1 MADPQSEN
9 PASLS
14 QVDGLST
21 SSGSEPSSDH
31 EASLDLAATPD
42 LTDNSASVASV
53 AIALTDQQST
63 SLEQTETASP
73 VTDSSTCSTNN
84 AENQADQFELAIRR
98 YPLIWFFI
106 AWIIGV
112 CLAQPLEQHW
122 KMVAA
127 IAVILGVTALVL
139 ACQTRFG
146 FSVKA
151 VAGFCAVVP
160 VACVYSL
167 AHRPPES
174 DCLTSIAGR
183 QSDPIALRGV
193 IQQAAVWSPNP
204 YHRESDPNSDPWST
218 RWRVHWEQLRDVD
231 NWIDVSAVS
240 TLTTKGRIH
249 QFLPGDKIE
258 VFGSI
263 EAIAQPSNPGMPN
276 FAELAKSK
284 GMFVTINTDDSSQ
297 IHKLETT
304 FKFPLQRMRG
314 FAVRAIDQALHRHII
329 WGQAELAA
337 ALVFGQREQV
347 DWESQQ
353 QLMATGTLHM
363 LAISGMHVEII
374 AVTLLILSQLLALR
388 RGTVATLVIGV
399 CVAYSGLAGSN
410 PPVLRALILIVAVT
424 AARYW
429 GMNPRL
435 FNLLALSAVV
445 LSLQSTSNLTN
456 VGVQLSFLAVAT
468 IGVFNRDGKTER
480 RNALQSLLEESLP
493 MWRRCLLVVGRYA
506 ASGLRISFWVGL
518 FTTPLIWHHFHVV
531 SLVSIPL
538 NVVLSIPL
546 MIGLLC
552 GLATGLVAW
561 IPWVG
566 GVIGSVLGAISGSC
580 LAVIQGCVE
589 LAYQV
594 PLGHLW
600 LPSPPLWW
608 SSVFYGLIAVWLA
621 FARNRYRA
629 GLGTALV
636 IWLAVGIALF
646 ASGPRGFLGN
656 PDSRDMHSVN
666 STEAQLRE
674 LRCTFIDVGHGTSA
688 IIELP
693 DGRVWL
699 YDAGH
704 MGVPDRSH
712 EVIANA
718 LWSLP
723 TARIDTL
730 ILSHAD
736 SDHYNATTGL
746 LRRFR
751 LGRVVSTARF
761 WDSQARE
768 VKQVRES
775 LFLAGISREI
785 WNASTELPQ
794 ASTTE
799 TSAGS
804 PPGNLPVLFSV
815 LHPKPLFRGETD
827 NADSLCLQLE
837 YAGSRLLLPGDIEGS
852 GMLALCEQPPRD
864 CAVMMAPH
872 HGSLAFDAAPLLEW
886 CRPKTVI
893 ISGNHRAAR
902 PEVIGRYA
910 LADQLGITFL
920 HGAIQVSL
928 RSDGSIA
935 TRHWTV
941 DHWEFLP

>member
-1 MADPQSEN
+1 
-9 PASLS
+9 
-14 QVDGLST
+14 
-21 SSGSEPSSDH
+21 
-31 EASLDLAATPD
+31 
-42 LTDNSASVASV
+42 
-53 AIALTDQQST
+53 
-63 SLEQTETASP
+63 
-73 VTDSSTCSTNN
+73 
-84 AENQADQFELAIRR
+84 
-98 YPLIWFFI
+98 
-106 AWIIGV
+106 
-112 CLAQPLEQHW
+112 
-122 KMVAA
+122 
-127 IAVILGVTALVL
+127 
-139 ACQTRFG
+139 
-146 FSVKA
+146 
-151 VAGFCAVVP
+151 
-160 VACVYSL
+160 
-167 AHRPPES
+167 
-174 DCLTSIAGR
+174 
-183 QSDPIALRGV
+183 
-193 IQQAAVWSPNP
+193 
-204 YHRESDPNSDPWST
+204 
-218 RWRVHWEQLRDVD
+218 
-231 NWIDVSAVS
+231 
-240 TLTTKGRIH
+240 
-249 QFLPGDKIE
+249 
-258 VFGSI
+258 
-263 EAIAQPSNPGMPN
+263 
-276 FAELAKSK
+276 
-284 GMFVTINTDDSSQ
+284 
-297 IHKLETT
+297 
-304 FKFPLQRMRG
+304 
-314 FAVRAIDQALHRHII
+314 
-329 WGQAELAA
+329 
-337 ALVFGQREQV
+337 
-347 DWESQQ
+347 
-353 QLMATGTLHM
+353 MATGTLHM

-388 RGTVATLVIGV
+388 RGTIAVLVIGV
-399 CVAYSGLAGSN
+399 GAAYAGLAGSN
-410 PPVLRALILIVAVT
+410 PPVMRALILIVAVT

-493 MWRRCLLVVGRYA
+493 WWRRCLLALSRYVM
-506 ASGLRISFWVGL
+506 SGLRISFWVGL
-518 FTTPLIWHHFHVV
+518 LTTPLIWHHFHVV

-561 IPWVG
+561 IPWLG

-608 SSVFYGLIAVWLA
+608 SGVFYGMIAVWLV
-621 FARNRYRA
+621 FAHNRYRA
-629 GLGTALV
+629 WLGTALV

-646 ASGPRGFLGN
+646 ANGPRGFMGN
-656 PDSRDMHSVN
+656 PDSRDRHSAN
-666 STEAQLRE
+666 STETQLPE

-688 IIELP
+688 IVELP

-746 LRRFR
+746 LRRFN

-761 WDSQARE
+761 WDSTARE

-775 LFLAGISREI
+775 LFLAGIPREI
-785 WNASTELPQ
+785 WNASTEIPQ
-794 ASTTE
+794 A
-799 TSAGS
+799 
-804 PPGNLPVLFSV
+804 PPTDPNESNVAAIPDMPPVHFSV
-815 LHPKPLFRGETD
+815 LHPKPMFRGETD
-827 NADSLCLQLE
+827 NSDSLCLQLE

-910 LADQLGITFL
+910 LADQLGVTFL

-935 TRHWTV
+935 TRHWKV
-941 DHWEFLP
+941 DHWESLP

>member
-1 MADPQSEN
+1 MADPQSDISTN
-9 PASLS
+9 PS
-14 QVDGLST
+14 QDDGRTTSSDLAPPPSSET
-21 SSGSEPSSDH
+21 SSGNQASSDS
-31 EASLDLAATPD
+31 ATTSGSAAPTI
-42 LTDNSASVASV
+42 SASAEAASS
-53 AIALTDQQST
+53 ATDS
-63 SLEQTETASP
+63 
-73 VTDSSTCSTNN
+73 VTDSTNKG
-84 AENQADQFELAIRR
+84 ENQADQFELAIRR
-98 YPLIWFFI
+98 YPLIWFFL
-106 AWIIGV
+106 AWVIGV
-112 CLAQPLEQHW
+112 GLAQSLDQHW
-122 KMVAA
+122 TKVTA
-127 IAVILGVTALVL
+127 IAVTLGATALAL
-139 ACQTRFG
+139 ACQTRIS
-146 FSVKA
+146 FSIKA
-151 VAGFCAVVP
+151 VAGFCSVIP
-160 VACVYSL
+160 VACIYSL

-174 DCLTSIAGR
+174 DCLTSIADR

-193 IQQAAVWSPNP
+193 IQQAAIWSPNP

-218 RWRVHWEQLRDVD
+218 RWRVQWEQLRDVD
-231 NWIDVSAVS
+231 KWIDVSAVS

-249 QFLPGDKIE
+249 QFLPGDRIE
-258 VFGSI
+258 IFGSI

-276 FAELAKSK
+276 FAEIAKAK
-284 GMFVTINTDDSSQ
+284 GMFVTISTDNSSQ
-297 IHKLETT
+297 IHKLETS
-304 FKFPLQRMRG
+304 FKFPLQRLRG
-314 FAVRAIDQALHRHII
+314 YAVRAIDQALHRHIT

-388 RGTVATLVIGV
+388 RGTVAILVIGV
-399 CVAYSGLAGSN
+399 CTAYAGLAGSN
-410 PPVLRALILIVAVT
+410 PPVLRALILIIAVT

-445 LSLQSTSNLTN
+445 LSLQSASNLTN

-468 IGVFNRDGKTER
+468 IGVFNRDEKTER

-493 MWRRCLLVVGRYA
+493 WWRRCLLAVRRYVV
-506 ASGLRISFWVGL
+506 SGLRISFWVGL
-518 FTTPLIWHHFHVV
+518 LTTPLIWHHFHVV

-561 IPWVG
+561 IPWLG

-608 SSVFYGLIAVWLA
+608 SCVFYGMIAVWLA
-621 FARNRYRA
+621 FARDRYRTV
-629 GLGTALV
+629 LGTTLTL
-636 IWLAVGIALF
+636 WLAVGIALF
-646 ASGPRGFLGN
+646 ASGPRGLFGDAN
-656 PDSRDMHSVN
+656 SRDIKSTNVN
-666 STEAQLRE
+666 EASLPE

-688 IIELP
+688 VIELP

-761 WDSQARE
+761 WDSAARE

-775 LFLAGISREI
+775 LFLAGIPREI

-794 ASTTE
+794 APATGTNA
-799 TSAGS
+799 SATPGT
-804 PPGNLPVLFSV
+804 PPVSFSV
-815 LHPKPLFRGETD
+815 LHPKPMFRGETD

-837 YAGSRLLLPGDIEGS
+837 YAGSRMLLPGDIEGS

-910 LADQLGITFL
+910 LADQLGVTFL

-935 TRHWTV
+935 TRHWKV
-941 DHWEFLP
+941 DHWEDLP

>member
-1 MADPQSEN
+1 MADPQSDN
-9 PASLS
+9 PTNPS
-14 QVDGLST
+14 QDDGLSISSGLETPPSRET
-21 SSGSEPSSDH
+21 SSGNEAFSDSANTSES
-31 EASLDLAATPD
+31 AAPD
-42 LTDNSASVASV
+42 
-53 AIALTDQQST
+53 
-63 SLEQTETASP
+63 
-73 VTDSSTCSTNN
+73 STNKG
-84 AENQADQFELAIRR
+84 ENQADQFELAIRR
-98 YPLIWFFI
+98 YPLIWFFL
-106 AWIIGV
+106 AWVIGV
-112 CLAQPLEQHW
+112 CLAEPLEQQW
-122 KMVAA
+122 TTVAA
-127 IAVILGVTALVL
+127 IAVMLGATALVL
-139 ACQTRFG
+139 ACQTRIS

-151 VAGFCAVVP
+151 VAGFCTVIP
-160 VACVYSL
+160 VACIYSL

-218 RWRVHWEQLRDVD
+218 RWRVQWEQLRDVD
-231 NWIDVSAVS
+231 KWIDVSAVS

-276 FAELAKSK
+276 FAELAKAK
-284 GMFVTINTDDSSQ
+284 GMFVTISTDNSSQ
-297 IHKLETT
+297 IHKLETS
-304 FKFPLQRMRG
+304 FKFPIQRLRG
-314 FAVRAIDQALHRHII
+314 YAVRAIDQALHQHIT

-388 RGTVATLVIGV
+388 RGTVAILVIGV
-399 CVAYSGLAGSN
+399 CTAYAGLAGSN
-410 PPVLRALILIVAVT
+410 PPVLRALILIIAVT
-424 AARYW
+424 VARYW

-445 LSLQSTSNLTN
+445 LSLQSASNLTN

-493 MWRRCLLVVGRYA
+493 WWRRCLLAVRRYVV
-506 ASGLRISFWVGL
+506 SGLRISFWVGL
-518 FTTPLIWHHFHVV
+518 LTTPLIWHHFHVV

-566 GVIGSVLGAISGSC
+566 SVIGSVLGAISGSC

-608 SSVFYGLIAVWLA
+608 SGVFYGMIAVWLA
-621 FARNRYRA
+621 FARDHYRTV
-629 GLGTALV
+629 LGTALTL
-636 IWLAVGIALF
+636 WLAVGIALF
-646 ASGPRGFLGN
+646 ANGPRGFLGN
-656 PDSRDMHSVN
+656 ADSRGANSAIVN
-666 STEAQLRE
+666 ETSLPE

-688 IIELP
+688 IVELP

-736 SDHYNATTGL
+736 SDHYNATVGL
-746 LRRFR
+746 LRRFS

-761 WDSQARE
+761 WDSPARE

-775 LFLAGISREI
+775 LFLAGIPREI

-794 ASTTE
+794 ALATE
-799 TSAGS
+799 TNASAT
-804 PPGNLPVLFSV
+804 PGTQSVLFSV
-815 LHPKPLFRGETD
+815 LHPKPMFRGETD

-837 YAGSRLLLPGDIEGS
+837 YTGSRLLLPGDIEGS

-910 LADQLGITFL
+910 LADQLGVTFL

-928 RSDGSIA
+928 RSDGSIS
-935 TRHWTV
+935 TRHWKV
-941 DHWEFLP
+941 DHWEALPE

>member
-1 MADPQSEN
+1 M
-9 PASLS
+9 
-14 QVDGLST
+14 V
-21 SSGSEPSSDH
+21 
-31 EASLDLAATPD
+31 
-42 LTDNSASVASV
+42 SAM
-53 AIALTDQQST
+53 T
-63 SLEQTETASP
+63 
-73 VTDSSTCSTNN
+73 
-84 AENQADQFELAIRR
+84 
-98 YPLIWFFI
+98 
-106 AWIIGV
+106 
-112 CLAQPLEQHW
+112 
-122 KMVAA
+122 
-127 IAVILGVTALVL
+127 VILGATTFAL
-139 ACQTRFG
+139 ACNSRVS

-151 VAGFCAVVP
+151 VAGFCTVIP
-160 VACVYSL
+160 VACLYSL
-167 AHRPPES
+167 TNRPPDS

-183 QSDPIALRGV
+183 KSDPIALRGV
-193 IQQAAVWSPNP
+193 IQQAAIWSPNP

-218 RWRVHWEQLRDVD
+218 RWRVQWEQLRDVD
-231 NWIDVSAVS
+231 QWIDVSALS
-240 TLTTKGRIH
+240 TLSTKGRIH
-249 QFLPGDKIE
+249 QFLPGDRIE

-276 FAELAKSK
+276 FAELAKAK
-284 GMFVTINTDDSSQ
+284 GMFVTISTDNSSQ
-297 IHKLETT
+297 IHKLETS
-304 FKFPLQRMRG
+304 FKFPFQRLRG
-314 FAVRAIDQALHRHII
+314 YAVRAIDQALHRHIT

-388 RGTVATLVIGV
+388 RGTVAILVIGV
-399 CVAYSGLAGSN
+399 CTAYAGLAGSN
-410 PPVLRALILIVAVT
+410 PPVLRALILIIAVT

-435 FNLLALSAVV
+435 FNLLALSAVI
-445 LSLQSTSNLTN
+445 LSLQSASNLTN

-493 MWRRCLLVVGRYA
+493 WWRRCLLAIRRYVV
-506 ASGLRISFWVGL
+506 SGLRISFWVGL
-518 FTTPLIWHHFHVV
+518 LTTPLIWHHFHVV
-531 SLVSIPL
+531 SFVSIPL

-561 IPWVG
+561 IPWLG

-608 SSVFYGLIAVWLA
+608 SCIFYGMIAVWLA
-621 FARNRYRA
+621 FARDRYRTV
-629 GLGTALV
+629 LGTALTL
-636 IWLAVGIALF
+636 WLAVGVALF
-646 ASGPRGFLGN
+646 ANGPRGFLGGGFLAAGFLSN
-656 PDSRDMHSVN
+656 ADSRDIHSVDVN
-666 STEAQLRE
+666 EASLPE

-688 IIELP
+688 IVELP

-775 LFLAGISREI
+775 LFLADIPREI

-794 ASTTE
+794 ALATDPNAATN
-799 TSAGS
+799 TDI
-804 PPGNLPVLFSV
+804 PPVRFSV
-815 LHPKPLFRGETD
+815 LHPQPMFRGETD

-872 HGSLAFDAAPLLEW
+872 HGSLAFDATPLLEW

-910 LADQLGITFL
+910 LADQLGVTFL
-920 HGAIQVSL
+920 HGAIQVCL

-935 TRHWTV
+935 TRHWKI
-941 DHWEFLP
+941 DHWENLPE